1 MTAVKLCKVST
12 YIHFLDSGNIVFALV
27 QSVLNDLKVLL
38 FNPGKPFSRGQ
49 AYMNQDIDLMIDC
62 FVSCFRINPHNNE
75 ALKVCLNP
83 HSPPTFHFV
92 LVASLYR
99 LVACPRLVFAYLL
112 PPTFL
117 LCFSRIITQ
126 QLLSWWPHIDLMY
139 NKSAELRAMFIDTLT
154 KVTQGYISH
163 TPLRMIQVRTPFFQS
178 YSLSFS

>member
-1 MTAVKLCKVST
+1 
-12 YIHFLDSGNIVFALV
+12 
-27 QSVLNDLKVLL
+27 
-38 FNPGKPFSRGQ
+38 
-49 AYMNQDIDLMIDC
+49 MNQDIDLMIDC

-99 LVACPRLVFAYLL
+99 CQLFDHRSYNSIDL
-112 PPTFL
+112 TFFL
-117 LCFSRIITQ
+117 FWTRRIITQ

-163 TPLRMIQVRTPFFQS
+163 TPLRMIQVRIRSSPRPLILVIDFT
-178 YSLSFS
+178 SFRLNSVMNL

>member
-1 MTAVKLCKVST
+1 M
-12 YIHFLDSGNIVFALV
+12 
-27 QSVLNDLKVLL
+27 L
-38 FNPGKPFSRGQ
+38 FNPAKPFSRGQ

-99 LVACPRLVFAYLL
+99 WFDLFKILFPNFANVCFYLNR
-112 PPTFL
+112 
-117 LCFSRIITQ
+117 RIITQ

-163 TPLRMIQVRTPFFQS
+163 TPLRMIQVDTFEFLFFWFVLENECAILWRKCPS
-178 YSLSFS
+178 EM

>member
-1 MTAVKLCKVST
+1 MECVIYTHVW
-12 YIHFLDSGNIVFALV
+12 FAYRNL
-27 QSVLNDLKVLL
+27 QVLL
-38 FNPGKPFSRGQ
+38 FNPGKPFTRGQ

-83 HSPPTFHFV
+83 NSPPTFHFV

-99 LVACPRLVFAYLL
+99 FVTTAHHTTIQYPDSWLHNLTLL
-112 PPTFL
+112 L
-117 LCFSRIITQ
+117 DEFSYHRIITQ

-154 KVTQGYISH
+154 KVTQGCISH
-163 TPLRMIQVRTPFFQS
+163 TPLRMIQVIMALVFSLCSLFFI
-178 YSLSFS
+178 LLALL